1 MVFHWLRSLP
11 PWLASVIVVTV
22 CTFGLGLFIWIAI
35 GEPLG
40 GWLIFPW
47 ICGMILAIRVQ
58 TDPRN

>member
-22 CTFGLGLFIWIAI
+22 CTLGLGLFIWIAM
-35 GEPLG
+35 GAPLG

-47 ICGMILAIRVQ
+47 ICGMIFAIQVQ
-58 TDPRN
+58 TELRN